1 MKLETQLL
9 SLQLFSLQER
19 LQDAVKVTYTALEN
33 EGEGYAFATGY
44 SRSAMQGVIEDLDKM
59 MDQMNNAQ
67 TIDF

>member
-9 SLQLFSLQER
+9 SLQER

-33 EGEGYAFATGY
+33 EGEGYPFATGY
-44 SRSAMQGVIEDLDKM
+44 SRSAMEGVIEDLERM
-59 MDQMNNAQ
+59 MQQINDSQ

>member
-9 SLQLFSLQER
+9 SLQER
-19 LQDAVKVTYTALEN
+19 LQDAVKVTYTAPLDKYQ
-33 EGEGYAFATGY
+33 GYPYATGY
-44 SRSAMQGVIEDLDKM
+44 AKSAMQGVIEDLGKV

>member
-9 SLQLFSLQER
+9 SLQER
-19 LQDAVKVTYTALEN
+19 LQDAVNVTYTAPQDKYQ
-33 EGEGYAFATGY
+33 GYPYATGY
-44 SRSAMQGVIEDLDKM
+44 AKSAMQGVIEDLGRM

>member
-9 SLQLFSLQER
+9 SLQER
-19 LQDAVKVTYTALEN
+19 LQDAVKVTYTAPQDKN
-33 EGEGYAFATGY
+33 QGYPFATGY
-44 SRSAMQGVIEDLDKM
+44 SRSAMQGVIEDLSRM